1 MQNNVKT
8 ELFEKMPVPQ
18 AVMKLSVPMVLS
30 SLATIIYN
38 MADTFFVGMLNDP
51 IQTAAV
57 SLAAPLMLAFNVIS
71 NLFGTGTSSM
81 MSRSLGAKEY
91 KAVRQSSA
99 FGFYSTLFFGLLF
112 SVSYAILQRPTLEIL
127 GVQQETKVATSAYLF
142 WIVTLG
148 ALPSILHMVMM
159 QIVRSEGSSVVA
171 SIGIAVG
178 CVTNII
184 IDPIFVLP
192 WGLNMGAAG
201 AGCAT
206 FISNSVSCIYY
217 FVVMYLQRKKT
228 CASISP
234 KDFTFNRKIVFGICS
249 VGIPGG
255 VQTLLNVVQMTLLN
269 NLTVV
274 YGTAAVAAMGISQ
287 KINNIPMNVALGGAA
302 GIMPLVSYTYTSGN
316 HSRMKDSILCFIK
329 IMLACLFV
337 CSTLFF
343 IFSKP
348 LIAVFMNDD
357 MVVMYG
363 SSFLRGFCIALP
375 FFCMD
380 YLAVS
385 VFQAIGKGGVA
396 FLFAVSRKI
405 VLEIP
410 ALYIL
415 NHFFRA
421 SGLAYSQLVA
431 ELALSILGV
440 ILLKRLFCKLNCR

>member
-1 MQNNVKT
+1 MQNDVKT

-30 SLATIIYN
+30 SLAIIIYN

-81 MSRSLGAKEY
+81 MSRSLGAKDY

-112 SVSYAILQRPTLEIL
+112 SVSYAALQRPILGIL
-127 GVQQETKVATSAYLF
+127 GVQQETEAATSAYLF

-148 ALPSILHMVMM
+148 ALPSILHVVMM
-159 QIVRSEGSSVVA
+159 QIVRSEGSSIVA

-192 WGLNMGAAG
+192 WGLDMGAAG

-206 FISNSVSCIYY
+206 FISNGVSCIYY

-228 CASISP
+228 YASISP
-234 KDFTFNRKIVFGICS
+234 KDFTFNRKIVVGICS

-274 YGTAAVAAMGISQ
+274 YGTSAVAAMGISQ

-329 IMLACLFV
+329 IMLACLFA
-337 CSTLFF
+337 CSALFF

-431 ELALSILGV
+431 ELILSILGV
-440 ILLKRLFCKLNCR
+440 ILLKRLFCKLNVH